1 MSLCEKLY
9 PWQKKL
15 VDKFSYKSAFGLFLD
30 MGLGKTVVSLAM
42 AEKNKCTKT
51 LVVSINAKVLETVD
65 EKGSWFWWA
74 QQSDM
79 NYKLNPKNTTEFSQ
93 LNNDL
98 FIINYESLF
107 MRGKNKKER
116 VTLRPAIENFIA
128 SCKGH
133 NVAIIIDESHKTKDL
148 QSQQTQAITKI
159 KQQLLRTA
167 TKTYTYLLT
176 GTPFTAGYI
185 DLYSQLKL
193 LGADVTKTSF
203 IDTYCERGHLP
214 GLLGWQQPI
223 VGYKNIDALFHYLHQ
238 YAITIDSSD
247 VEDLPDKV
255 FVYHTTSTSKDFEAF
270 TNETMKNSDIID
282 TFKRHNLS
290 IPSNYLNNTD
300 KKINNPFYRNIDY
313 PSLDY
318 LAETSGTFWLR
329 ARELSIGFQG
339 NAETNIWYDKRRLE
353 QLKHFLEV
361 NEDNYVLFYNYT
373 PELLELY
380 DICDKLGYNVD
391 VYCGEA
397 KSLTF
402 YNKYCKL
409 SESEKLV
416 TKKNIIIANFASGAT
431 GMNWQEYNK
440 CIIFSCPLY
449 KDYAQG
455 IKRIHRL
462 GQKHTTFYH
471 VFYQQNWLDGGMN
484 KALQDKIDYNTNMY
498 ESDLAR
504 VQYMTKGGQNE

>member
-1 MSLCEKLY
+1 MSIYEKLY
-9 PWQKKL
+9 PWQKKI

-30 MGLGKTVVSLAM
+30 MGLGKTPVSLAF
-42 AEKNKCTKT
+42 AEKNNCTKV
-51 LVVSINAKVLETVD
+51 LVISINGKVLETVD
-65 EKGSWFWWA
+65 DKGSWMWWA
-74 QQSDM
+74 QQSVHH
-79 NYKLNPKNTTEFSQ
+79 YQLNPKSTELFNQ
-93 LNNDL
+93 CHNDM
-98 FIINYESLF
+98 FVMNYESLF

-116 VTLRPAIENFIA
+116 VTLRPSIIEFIN
-128 SCKGH
+128 SCRGH

-148 QSQQTQAITKI
+148 QSQQTQAILKI
-159 KQQLLRTA
+159 KQTLLRTA
-167 TKTYTYLLT
+167 SKVYTYLLT

-193 LGADVTKTSF
+193 LGSEMTKTAF

-223 VGYKNIDALFHYLHQ
+223 VGYKNIESLFHYLHQ
-238 YAITIDSSD
+238 YAITIDSED

-255 FVYHTTSTSKDFEAF
+255 FVYHTTKESDDFRAF
-270 TNETMKNSDIID
+270 INETMKDEDILN
-282 TFKRHNLS
+282 TFKRHNLN
-290 IPSNYLNNTD
+290 IPQSYQNVRGV
-300 KKINNPFYRNIDY
+300 KVNNPFYRNIDY
-313 PSLDY
+313 PGYDY
-318 LAETSGTFWLR
+318 LAETAGTFWLR

-339 NAETNIWYDKRRLE
+339 NANGAIWYDRRRLN

-380 DICDKLGYNVD
+380 NICDELGYNVD
-391 VYCGEA
+391 VYCGEI

-402 YNKYCKL
+402 YNKFCKMTD
-409 SESEKLV
+409 SQKLV
-416 TKKNIIIANFASGAT
+416 TKKNIIIANFASGST

-462 GQKHTTFYH
+462 GQKNTTFYH
-471 VFYQQNWLDGGMN
+471 VFYQQNWLDNGMN
-484 KALQDKIDYNTNMY
+484 KALQDKVDYNTSMY
-498 ESDLAR
+498 ESDLER
-504 VQYMTKGGQNE
+504 VKHMTQGGKNE